1 MLGARR
7 RIEIGQIGLVHRT
20 ARVGEQAM
28 TVRAQVMAIEIGQIG
43 PPQPPRGTGI
53 VILTV

>member
-1 MLGARR
+1 
-7 RIEIGQIGLVHRT
+7 
-20 ARVGEQAM
+20 M